1 MKVFVTGATGFVGGH
16 LLQALTRRGH
26 EITCLVRST
35 GRLSIPAREV
45 VGDATRPEGL
55 AEAMAGMEA
64 AIHLVGIIREFPA
77 RGITFHRLHVEATRN
92 VVAAARQ
99 AGVARYLH
107 MSSNGARPDAPSL
120 YHRSKWEAEELVRA
134 SGLPYT
140 IFRPS
145 VIFGPGGGFV
155 NLLADMIRRSPVVP
169 VVGNGRYLLQPV
181 SVATVAEGFALALE
195 RPQTAGESFEVCG
208 PDRLTYNRVLDL
220 IGEAVGRGHPAKL
233 HLPVWLMRAAAAGLG
248 RFPWFPVTPDQLTML
263 FEGNLCG
270 VQTFYETFGLEPVHL
285 AGALGYLRG

>member
-1 MKVFVTGATGFVGGH
+1 
-16 LLQALTRRGH
+16 
-26 EITCLVRST
+26 
-35 GRLSIPAREV
+35 
-45 VGDATRPEGL
+45 
-55 AEAMAGMEA
+55 
-64 AIHLVGIIREFPA
+64 
-77 RGITFHRLHVEATRN
+77 
-92 VVAAARQ
+92 
-99 AGVARYLH
+99 
-107 MSSNGARPDAPSL
+107 
-120 YHRSKWEAEELVRA
+120 
-134 SGLPYT
+134 
-140 IFRPS
+140 
-145 VIFGPGGGFV
+145 V

-270 VQTFYETFGLEPVHL
+270 VQTFYEIFGLEPVHL